1 MRGQATKRDS
11 ARSLSGFPQELE
23 MSKDSFETTTRP
35 RASVGDEFSGESF
48 KEKFRAPGAASE
60 PESAGSDFPA
70 LRADIAKLTQTV
82 GKLLE
87 RQTSTARD
95 QLAGAVG
102 AAGDNIA
109 QSASVAQDKLMSFED
124 DVGSQIKNNPW
135 SAIAIA
141 GLIGFLIGKV
151 S

>member
-1 MRGQATKRDS
+1 
-11 ARSLSGFPQELE
+11 
-23 MSKDSFETTTRP
+23 
-35 RASVGDEFSGESF
+35 
-48 KEKFRAPGAASE
+48 
-60 PESAGSDFPA
+60 
-70 LRADIAKLTQTV
+70 
-82 GKLLE
+82 
-87 RQTSTARD
+87 
-95 QLAGAVG
+95 LAGAVG